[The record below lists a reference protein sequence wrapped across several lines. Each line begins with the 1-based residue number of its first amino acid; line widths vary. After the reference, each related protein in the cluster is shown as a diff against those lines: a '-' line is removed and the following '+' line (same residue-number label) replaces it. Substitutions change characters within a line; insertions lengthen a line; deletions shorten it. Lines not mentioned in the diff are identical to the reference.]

1 MKNRE
6 KQKTK
11 KKKSKGKWYEFS
23 MNVFAIVGLAAAF
36 ILIIW
41 SFYRDA
47 SHEKQGEERYL
58 ASLPAVQ
65 DTIAHSKVCMVDDFY
80 QGDFPTVA
88 VSLNNTIYYGC
99 SRKAARDLT
108 TIDSLRFAVDP
119 VTKKKVDKGAA
130 IIAIHPDRDGKVVY
144 FGSQETYNKY
154 LSISKS
160 YEPSKSF

>member
-1 MKNRE
+1 MRKRG
-6 KQKTK
+6 KQKTEK
-11 KKKSKGKWYEFS
+11 NKSNGKWYEFS
-23 MNVFAIVGLAAAF
+23 INVFAVVALAAAF

-41 SFYRDA
+41 SFYKDA
-47 SHEKQGEERYL
+47 SHEEEAEDRYL
-58 ASLPAVQ
+58 ASLPAAN

-88 VSLNNTIYYGC
+88 VSINKTMYYGC

-130 IIAIHPDRDGKVVY
+130 IIAIHPGRDGKVVY

-160 YEPSKSF
+160 VRAR